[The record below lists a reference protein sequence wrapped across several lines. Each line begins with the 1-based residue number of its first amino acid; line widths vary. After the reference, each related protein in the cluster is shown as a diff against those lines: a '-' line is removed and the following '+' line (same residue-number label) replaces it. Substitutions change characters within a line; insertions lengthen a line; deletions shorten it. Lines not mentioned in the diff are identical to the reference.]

1 MRYVVSDRAKA
12 FIPLAA
18 KGLEC
23 LRMPDGFQGMHEL
36 GTSAGLA
43 LGRRL
48 RQAQQERTQA
58 TEALARRPGPSPVD
72 QPDLQAKGVVE
83 ARQVEVTRWAGV
95 HRNSRH
101 HLEGLSLTRHPCRL
115 SDAVPQPAAQGARQR
130 TAAVEAIAAFA
141 QSHQLPV
148 RHDIMKKG
156 RPQVPARA
164 ALVDFW
170 WEGVRQDV
178 EQATIALP
186 WRPWARESLLPWVYG
201 EHQMAHTRCARRQA
215 TIRRAWGGRGAA
227 LRTRDH
233 PAASCTGLGGLAR
246 VGHPAGPGIATRL
259 LGGGRSQ
266 RRSGATPSQP
276 ARVPEAAGQ
285 GVDNPA

>member
-1 MRYVVSDRAKA
+1 
-12 FIPLAA
+12 
-18 KGLEC
+18 
-23 LRMPDGFQGMHEL
+23 
-36 GTSAGLA
+36 
-43 LGRRL
+43 
-48 RQAQQERTQA
+48 
-58 TEALARRPGPSPVD
+58 VD

-95 HRNSRH
+95 HRTSRH
-101 HLEGLSLTRHPCRL
+101 HLEGLSLTRHPFRL

-148 RHDIMKKG
+148 RHDIMQKV

-215 TIRRAWGGRGAA
+215 TIRRAWEAGGAA
-227 LRTRDH
+227 LRTHEITRRLPAQALEDWHAWATQQVQAFQRASSAVEGRNGALAQRH
-233 PAASCTGLGGLAR
+233 PN
-246 VGHPAGPGIATRL
+246 
-259 LGGGRSQ
+259 Q
-266 RRSGATPSQP
+266 RG
-276 ARVPEAAGQ
+276 
-285 GVDNPA
+285 